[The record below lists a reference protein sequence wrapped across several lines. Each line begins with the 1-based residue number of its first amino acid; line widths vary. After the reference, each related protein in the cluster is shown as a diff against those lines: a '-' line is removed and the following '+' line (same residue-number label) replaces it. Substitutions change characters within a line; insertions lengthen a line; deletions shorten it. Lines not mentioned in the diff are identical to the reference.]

1 MKTIE
6 SNPEGNTYCFEKN
19 TSHSVSSAIIYL
31 QHPRISDCSL
41 FGLSI
46 FAIKPVISYS
56 NSLIYES
63 FFGYPIKIQPFALK
77 LLISSS
83 SF

>member
-1 MKTIE
+1 MKKIE
-6 SNPEGNTYCFEKN
+6 SNPEGNTYCLA
-19 TSHSVSSAIIYL
+19 VIIYL
-31 QHPRISDCSL
+31 QLPLISDCSL

-63 FFGYPIKIQPFALK
+63 FFG
-77 LLISSS
+77 
-83 SF
+83 